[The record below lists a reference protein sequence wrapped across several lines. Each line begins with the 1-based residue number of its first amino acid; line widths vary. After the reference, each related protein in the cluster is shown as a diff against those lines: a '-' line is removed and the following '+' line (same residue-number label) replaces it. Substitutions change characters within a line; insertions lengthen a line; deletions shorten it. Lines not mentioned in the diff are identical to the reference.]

1 MPLEEDD
8 KQRIYALGIVLTMVI
23 AAVLCVLAFVGT
35 EFVTGAAKH

>member
-23 AAVLCVLAFVGT
+23 AAFFVSPSLALNL
-35 EFVTGAAKH
+35 